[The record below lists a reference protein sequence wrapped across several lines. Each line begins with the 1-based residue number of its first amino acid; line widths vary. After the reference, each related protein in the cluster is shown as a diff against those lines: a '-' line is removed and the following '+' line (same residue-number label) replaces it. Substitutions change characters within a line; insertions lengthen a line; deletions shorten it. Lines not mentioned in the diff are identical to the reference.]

1 MWLDLSKLGVN
12 TMYMIGQDYKIER
25 LENESVADYAFK
37 VYEIFSNGELEKIEC
52 IMKIIN
58 E

>member
-1 MWLDLSKLGVN
+1 MWLDLSKLGVD

-37 VYEIFSNGELEKIEC
+37 VYEIFSNGELEKQSVL
-52 IMKIIN
+52 
-58 E
+58 

>member
-1 MWLDLSKLGVN
+1 MWLDLSKLGVD

-37 VYEIFSNGELEKIEC
+37 VYEIFSSGELEKIEC